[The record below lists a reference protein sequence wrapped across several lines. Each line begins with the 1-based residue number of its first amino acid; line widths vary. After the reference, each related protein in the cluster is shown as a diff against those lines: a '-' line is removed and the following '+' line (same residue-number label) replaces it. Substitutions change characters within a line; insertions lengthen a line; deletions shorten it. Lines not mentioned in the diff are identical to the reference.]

1 MILNPIPS
9 LIQKAFPSNVVWKM
23 PTNEKSIYLTFDD
36 GPVPQA
42 TPWVLRLLE
51 TYQIKATFFMVGEN
65 VVKYPDIKSEVEIQG
80 HSIGNHSFNHLN
92 GWKTENLDYFQ
103 NIDKAAPLTSDKLFR
118 PPYGRITRQQIKI
131 ISQQYKIVLWS
142 LLSEDYKTDKN
153 PKEIVNN
160 ITKHCQPGTIIVF
173 HDNPKAM
180 NNLTQT
186 LPPFIDFA
194 LKNGYKFSAF

>member
-9 LIQKAFPSNVVWKM
+9 LVQKVFPSDVVWRM
-23 PTNEKSIYLTFDD
+23 PQNERSIYLTFDD

-42 TPWVLRLLE
+42 TPWVLNLLE
-51 TYQIKATFFMVGEN
+51 KYSIKATFFMVGEN
-65 VVKYPDIKSEVEIQG
+65 VVKYPEIKSEVDLKG

-92 GWKTENLDYFQ
+92 GWKTKNQDYFQ
-103 NIDKAAPLTSDKLFR
+103 NIEKAAPLTSNKLFR
-118 PPYGRITRQQIKI
+118 PPYGRITRQQTMTL
-131 ISQQYKIVLWS
+131 SQQYKIVLWS
-142 LLSEDYKTDKN
+142 LLSEDYKADKN
-153 PKEIVNN
+153 PKEIVRN

-180 NNLTQT
+180 RNLTQT

-194 LKNGYKFSAF
+194 LQKGFDFAVF